1 MNISAGKKR
10 IILADDH
17 AILRAGLKNLIAEDN
32 EFSVVAEANDG
43 ESLLTRL
50 KSIPCD
56 LVIMDISMPHLNGLQ
71 ALEQIKKSYPQIK
84 VLILSMHKER
94 DYVKTAMLK
103 GADGYMFKDAV
114 FEKLL
119 SSVKDIFS
127 GQKAFSSEVMTIFL
141 DEYVH
146 AQEGQS
152 TLDNLT
158 KRERE
163 VLRALV
169 KGLTNKEIAEQLDIS
184 ARTVEGH
191 RANLM
196 EKLNVKNM
204 AELMKTA
211 ISLGIN

>member
-1 MNISAGKKR
+1 MPPGGDAKR

-17 AILRAGLKNLIAEDN
+17 AILRAGLRNLISEASD
-32 EFSVVAEANDG
+32 FTVVAEATDG
-43 ESLLTRL
+43 VALLAKL
-50 KSIPCD
+50 KTTACD
-56 LVIMDISMPHLNGLQ
+56 LVILDLSMPNLGGLA
-71 ALEQIKKSYPQIK
+71 ALEQIKKNYPGIK

-94 DYVKTAMLK
+94 DYVRNAMVK
-103 GADGYMFKDAV
+103 GADGYVFKDVV

-119 SSVKDIFS
+119 SSIHDIFA
-127 GQKAFSSEVMTIFL
+127 GQKAFSSEAMTIFL

-146 AQEGQS
+146 IQEGQS

-169 KGLTNKEIAEQLDIS
+169 RGLTNKEIADQLEIS
-184 ARTVEGH
+184 SRTVEGH
-191 RANLM
+191 RAHLM
-196 EKLNVKNM
+196 EKLNVRNM

-211 ISLGIN
+211 LSLGLN

>member
-1 MNISAGKKR
+1 MDNSPGKKR

-17 AILRAGLKNLIAEDN
+17 AILRAGLKNLIAEDS
-32 EFSVVAEANDG
+32 EFLVVAEANDG
-43 ESLLTRL
+43 ESLLARL
-50 KSIPCD
+50 KSTPCD
-56 LVIMDISMPHLNGLQ
+56 LVIMDISMPNLNGLA
-71 ALEQIKKSYPQIK
+71 ALEQIKKIYPKMK

-94 DYVKTAMLK
+94 DYVKNAMVK

-114 FEKLL
+114 FDKLL
-119 SSVKDIFS
+119 SSVKDIFL

-169 KGLTNKEIAEQLDIS
+169 KGLTNKEIADQLDIS

-196 EKLNVKNM
+196 DKLNVKNM